1 MTKGENP
8 VINLVADFKLKNLKL
23 SKDEFNAW
31 STQFEKNCK
40 EKSHLLNMSGKLK
53 EFILN
58 NYE

>member
-1 MTKGENP
+1 MTKDENP
-8 VINLVADFKLKNLKL
+8 VINLVADFKLKTLNL

-31 STQFEKNCK
+31 STQFEENCK
-40 EKSHLLNMSGKLK
+40 EKGHLLNMSGKLK